1 MHRDDGAGGSATV
14 SGAIALGPDDSG
26 AIIAAAVAAAAASAA
41 HDGDGVGDGI
51 IGGLGGDG
59 IALTADGVPSP
70 RDEEEQRLIG
80 RCIGGEVE
88 AFRPLVQR
96 YQRLA
101 FSVALRM
108 LGTRADAEDVA
119 QQAFVDAFNAL
130 ERFRG
135 EGRERA
141 FSTWLLRI
149 AVNRSKDVLKS
160 KKRTEEPLEREV
172 EGNEAV
178 FAYDPSNPE
187 TNVATGERRQH
198 LETALLRV
206 PTKYREVLILKDIE
220 ELSYEEIRSVLQL
233 PITTLKIRV
242 VRARAMLRDL
252 VERQGVEGV
261 TA

>member
-1 MHRDDGAGGSATV
+1 VQPEDGSGRGASV
-14 SGAIALGPDDSG
+14 SGAIALGPEDSG
-26 AIIAAAVAAAAASAA
+26 TILVAAATAAAA
-41 HDGDGVGDGI
+41 GAALRGA
-51 IGGLGGDG
+51 
-59 IALTADGVPSP
+59 ALTA
-70 RDEEEQRLIG
+70 RDDEEQRLVG
-80 RCIGGEVE
+80 RCVAGEVE

-96 YQRLA
+96 YQRVA
-101 FSVALRM
+101 FSVAFRM

-130 ERFRG
+130 DRFRG
-135 EGRERA
+135 EGREHA

-160 KKRTEEPLEREV
+160 KKRTEEPLEHEV
-172 EGNEAV
+172 QGGDAV

-187 TNVATGERRQH
+187 TNVATGEEREH
-198 LETALLRV
+198 LEAALLRI

-220 ELSYEEIRSVLQL
+220 ELSYEEIRSILQL
-233 PITTLKIRV
+233 PLTTLKIRV

-252 VERQGVEGV
+252 VEREGV